1 MGFGNI
7 GIGWEALKNNVRGD
21 YNLAIGVGA
30 LKNNGG
36 GDKNIAI
43 GYRSL
48 HNTESSRNIGIGQ
61 YALYRNTEGYNNT
74 ASGDYALYENTTGA
88 ENIALGRSALYRNTT
103 GSYNTAIGRSALLAN
118 ETRDYNTAIGS
129 FANIS
134 SATLSNATAIGSR
147 AMVNAS
153 NKVRL
158 GNSDVTVIE
167 GQVAFSNASDE
178 RIKTNITETKYG
190 LKTALSLKPVDYTMI
205 SNEQRNVGFI
215 AQDVQKL
222 VPEAVSGVEGD
233 LEKGETLS
241 IAYTTL
247 IPVLTKA
254 IQEQNEVM
262 EKQSKMIAALQKE
275 VDMLKKKI

>member
-1 MGFGNI
+1 
-7 GIGWEALKNNVRGD
+7 
-21 YNLAIGVGA
+21 
-30 LKNNGG
+30 
-36 GDKNIAI
+36 
-43 GYRSL
+43 
-48 HNTESSRNIGIGQ
+48 
-61 YALYRNTEGYNNT
+61 
-74 ASGDYALYENTTGA
+74 
-88 ENIALGRSALYRNTT
+88 
-103 GSYNTAIGRSALLAN
+103 
-118 ETRDYNTAIGS
+118 
-129 FANIS
+129 
-134 SATLSNATAIGSR
+134 
-147 AMVNAS
+147 MVNAS

-158 GNSDVTVIE
+158 GDSDVTVIE

-222 VPEAVSGVEGD
+222 VPEAVSGLEGD

-254 IQEQNEVM
+254 IQEQNEAI
-262 EKQSKMIAALQKE
+262 EKQNKMIATLQKE
-275 VDMLKKKI
+275 VEMLKKKNS